1 MGSGSTP
8 ASTSTTV
15 TPPPSNTG
23 STMTMDNSGGG
34 GGGGGERVLMP
45 KPGSQLEAYANKN
58 PEKYYEAQARNP
70 GGENLL

>member
-1 MGSGSTP
+1 
-8 ASTSTTV
+8 
-15 TPPPSNTG
+15 
-23 STMTMDNSGGG
+23 MTMDNSGGG

-70 GGENLL
+70 GGENLLEHILKMGNVRPKTY